1 MVMTRGQ
8 AKAAG
13 AVAPEVHGVNKPL
26 DPDKKPEKD
35 TILQKQIIPAN
46 ISAGSNL
53 GPTAIPNKP
62 MAPPPVQ
69 LPVKVIPPTLRTPQK
84 IQKQNI
90 HRTPQINKG
99 YLTPQTIPG
108 LSASGRSPG
117 MLSSRNVVSQLPN
130 KVMRTPIPGSTST
143 NIPQTVHSTPI
154 SSTTGYTPV
163 RKQLNFDMP
172 NLDLDSYGGDT
183 YVPTPVG
190 DIVPTQT
197 EFRPSIIPQPKQITN
212 VRGDPSLDPDRE
224 LPLEESSVECIFRAP
239 VLQDFI
245 IPPTLE
251 EETRGKE
258 VLAKNLPKQTDID
271 RLMKVLNRKIL
282 TRSRFPDTLKD
293 LEAAYVQS
301 AYFKDVYEYLRYN
314 KLPNNVRKAYQVQ
327 IDANNYF
334 LLGILLF
341 KFHPSKTGETVP
353 VLCVPPS
360 KMDMVLDHYHSSLLG
375 GHQGMNKTLRTLQE
389 RFFCPRMGDLVRS
402 YIVSCHVCQLF
413 KNSKRF
419 DRPFLQRKYDINQG
433 TMTCISMDIKHMP
446 KSSSGYKYILVML
459 CEISNF
465 MVTAPIVTATSPEI
479 CKAIQDNLICVFG
492 TPVKLICDQD
502 PAFMSHMTQQ
512 MLISYGVKLITVSP
526 TNHRSL
532 LAEHGIKSLSNI
544 LMKHLSGLGL
554 DWDIYCKPAMLVYN
568 SYASTNLADFSP
580 FELVFGRKAN
590 ICPELEIKPQI
601 PITGTHKQA
610 FELLQKRLLYFR
622 QALQK
627 FRETR
632 QSLLNRDKT
641 YHGYTA
647 GQIVYLYFPGK
658 TAMLHTGSQK
668 IRCNFIGPLAIWK
681 CVSPTQFI
689 LMSLDGK
696 LYPYLIEENRIKPGI
711 IRTTKGNVNTMSHL
725 RQIVRSGHLLDLEN

>member
-1 MVMTRGQ
+1 MEG
-8 AKAAG
+8 
-13 AVAPEVHGVNKPL
+13 
-26 DPDKKPEKD
+26 
-35 TILQKQIIPAN
+35 
-46 ISAGSNL
+46 
-53 GPTAIPNKP
+53 
-62 MAPPPVQ
+62 
-69 LPVKVIPPTLRTPQK
+69 
-84 IQKQNI
+84 
-90 HRTPQINKG
+90 
-99 YLTPQTIPG
+99 
-108 LSASGRSPG
+108 
-117 MLSSRNVVSQLPN
+117 
-130 KVMRTPIPGSTST
+130 
-143 NIPQTVHSTPI
+143 
-154 SSTTGYTPV
+154 
-163 RKQLNFDMP
+163 
-172 NLDLDSYGGDT
+172 
-183 YVPTPVG
+183 
-190 DIVPTQT
+190 
-197 EFRPSIIPQPKQITN
+197 
-212 VRGDPSLDPDRE
+212 
-224 LPLEESSVECIFRAP
+224 IFRAP
-239 VLQDFI
+239 ILQDFI
-245 IPPTLE
+245 VPPTLE
-251 EETRGKE
+251 EETKGKE
-258 VLAKNLPKQTDID
+258 ILAKNLPKQTDID

-327 IDANNYF
+327 VDANNYF

-341 KFHPSKTGETVP
+341 RLHPSKTGETVP

-446 KSSSGYKYILVML
+446 KSSSGYKHILVML

-465 MVTAPIVTATSPEI
+465 MVTAPMVTATSPEI

-502 PAFMSHMTQQ
+502 PAFMSHLTQQ
-512 MLISYGVKLITVSP
+512 MLVSYGVKLITVSP
-526 TNHRSL
+526 TNHKSL

-554 DWDIYCKPAMLVYN
+554 DCDIYCKPAMLVYN

-632 QSLLNRDKT
+632 QNLLNRDKT

-711 IRTTKGNVNTMSHL
+711 IRTTKGNVNTMSKL
-725 RQIVRSGHLLDLEN
+725 RQVVRSGHLLDLEN